1 MNNSLTLLYV
11 HFMRLCDTEFSIII
25 VNLPYVKQGN
35 RDSAKI
41 AVVES

>member
-1 MNNSLTLLYV
+1 MNNSLTLLCV
-11 HFMRLCDTEFSIII
+11 HFIGLCDTGFSVFI